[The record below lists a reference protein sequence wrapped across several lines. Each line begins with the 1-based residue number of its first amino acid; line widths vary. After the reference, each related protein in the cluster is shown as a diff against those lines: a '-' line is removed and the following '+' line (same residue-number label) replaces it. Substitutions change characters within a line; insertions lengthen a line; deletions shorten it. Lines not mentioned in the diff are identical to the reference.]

1 MCLVNFYLHVYIQV
15 LALNWLVGMELWAG
29 ESRLDNY
36 TLVMWEALVKYYIGA
51 NFVQRWGHM
60 VVIHA
65 VVKNLSKLGHGSPIV
80 SILFKPYYLKSK
92 TIKTITMYALLFYKI
107 CVNPTF
113 L

>member
-1 MCLVNFYLHVYIQV
+1 
-15 LALNWLVGMELWAG
+15 
-29 ESRLDNY
+29 
-36 TLVMWEALVKYYIGA
+36 
-51 NFVQRWGHM
+51 M

-92 TIKTITMYALLFYKI
+92 TIKIITMYALLFYKI